1 MIKFVRTRY
10 FAFIFCVLN
19 LLACAP
25 SRLSGA
31 PVVATDAGAQVD
43 TGSPPAD
50 AATIDT
56 SVPPMDAS
64 AIDLGAGVDAGP
76 GLDAGTDAGVPV
88 VDSGGGGTFRSAGC
102 GTTQAT
108 GLRTLTMTVRG
119 EERSYLVSV
128 PTGYDPNTP
137 VPLHMNFHGCTGDS
151 MSHWYSM
158 NSRGGVEA
166 AFGARGVYVYPQ
178 GLANSGC
185 STGWEMSNGGKDVEF
200 VDSIRT
206 TISDQFCIDTRGMI
220 VTGMSYGGD
229 FTNKYS
235 CARPENVVI
244 AVAQASSAWPHSDC
258 AGPVPIV
265 VTYALGDVYAE
276 TYTGPGFAISRDF
289 WRVENGCTAMTDPET
304 PSPCVRYRG
313 CTENPLITCEVP
325 GGDHGTFPD
334 NLGVNLLRWYREQIG
349 EIPRP

>member
-1 MIKFVRTRY
+1 M
-10 FAFIFCVLN
+10 L
-19 LLACAP
+19 
-25 SRLSGA
+25 
-31 PVVATDAGAQVD
+31 ATDASGRVD
-43 TGSPPAD
+43 AGSPTAD
-50 AATIDT
+50 AATTDT
-56 SVPPMDAS
+56 SVSQMDAS
-64 AIDLGAGVDAGP
+64 AVDLGAGVDAG
-76 GLDAGTDAGVPV
+76 LAIDAGSDSGSPI

-102 GTTQAT
+102 GTAQST
-108 GLRTLTMTVRG
+108 GLRTMTMTVRG

-128 PTGYDPNTP
+128 PAGYDPNTP

-235 CARPENVVI
+235 CARPDNVVI

-258 AGPVPIV
+258 VGPVPIV

-289 WRVENGCTAMTDPET
+289 WRAENGCTAMTDPET

-313 CTENPLITCEVP
+313 CIENPLITCEVP